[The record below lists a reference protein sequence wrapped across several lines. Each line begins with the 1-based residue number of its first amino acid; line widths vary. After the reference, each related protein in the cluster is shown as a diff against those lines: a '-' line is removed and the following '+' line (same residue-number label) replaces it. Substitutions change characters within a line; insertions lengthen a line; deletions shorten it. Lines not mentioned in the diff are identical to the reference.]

1 MSKGKILF
9 QLTGSISCYK
19 ACFLISKLVQAKYEV
34 QPVATEAALKFVGE
48 ATLEGLT
55 DKPVYKSMFGDGLAK
70 AHIELADW
78 ADIMLLCPASANTI
92 NSLAGGLAESLTGAL
107 FLANN
112 FRKPYLIAPAM
123 NSNMYEHPATRRSL
137 KQLEDWGCE
146 VYPTGE
152 GMLACGAIGK
162 GRLIEPDEIFK
173 DIERRFS

>member
-1 MSKGKILF
+1 VLGF
-9 QLTGSISCYK
+9 
-19 ACFLISKLVQAKYEV
+19 
-34 QPVATEAALKFVGE
+34 EAA
-48 ATLEGLT
+48 
-55 DKPVYKSMFGDGLAK
+55 
-70 AHIELADW
+70 ADQEV
-78 ADIMLLCPASANTI
+78 
-92 NSLAGGLAESLTGAL
+92 AGGLAESLTGAL